1 MKKAIFF
8 LVYLVIGISVFAQQI
23 QNVKGVQAGDNVLIT
38 YDLLDA
44 ASRSYFIRLLYSKD
58 GGITYSDDLKQ
69 VTGDVK
75 ENVVAGTNK
84 KIIWDAR
91 QELGSFIGEAVFKV
105 EALTKSATMPP
116 PIQNKCLKVEL
127 VDIKKINSRLQ
138 IDFSVTPINGN
149 STIYLSAYST
159 NTYLQD
165 TFNNKLKITDGFI
178 AGTPKGQD
186 KAALNGIPLNSYV
199 TFDGVDPNLSVIPK
213 LTLFIGALGSAA
225 GACGTADAQAS
236 FTFTNVSVAK

>member
-1 MKKAIFF
+1 MKKGL
-8 LVYLVIGISVFAQQI
+8 LVLACSTIGLSAFGQQI

-38 YDLLDA
+38 YDLVDA
-44 ASRSYFIRLLYSKD
+44 GTRSYYIRLLYSKD

-75 ENVVAGTNK
+75 ENIMAGTNK

-91 QELGSFIGEAVFKV
+91 QELGSFMGEAVFKV
-105 EALTKSATMPP
+105 EALSKSASMPTP
-116 PIQNKCLKVEL
+116 VQNKCLKVEL
-127 VDIKKINSRLQ
+127 VDIKKMNSRLQ

-159 NTYLQD
+159 NTFLQD
-165 TFNNKLKITDGFI
+165 TFNNKIKITDGFI

-186 KAALNGIPLNSYV
+186 KAALNGIPLNGYV
-199 TFDGVDPNLSVIPK
+199 TFDGVDPNLTVIPK
-213 LTLFIGALGSAA
+213 VTLFIGALGSAA
-225 GACGTADAQAS
+225 GACGTTDSQAS
-236 FTFTNVSVAK
+236 FTFTNISIAK